1 MNSALILYTLL
12 LLIEGTLAWLIS
24 GEGFLMVTVTTSLGI
39 YYGLGSASRNITE
52 GTRLIAAGVLA
63 VATPFYYQ
71 HDLVPLLLCF
81 IALPHFLAATQALQ
95 ELRRS
100 REGVSP
106 AHSKMTGMVFSIAF
120 YSSMGLVFL
129 LGRGMKPEISRLTT
143 GLLSLVVLLLALPA
157 WDLSR
162 IARLKPGQIGKT
174 PLRHNLRNGLITTGL
189 LALVALIFAGPLPM
203 AANFLSRLSPHW
215 RINPIEFRNKPPKPP
230 EEQNLEKV
238 PELATVPAPLES
250 PGSGQHQLPQRSDL
264 KGTDD
269 VDGYIK
275 LTDPAQAPALLQAGP
290 LYIRSHTLNR
300 FDGKK
305 WEADVSGGVWIEDST
320 DGVEDGMVTLRGAA
334 NPVEYEMFLM
344 NATGFS
350 LPSIQNLTA
359 IRLPRVFAGSGDVL
373 QISGA
378 GNLRFH
384 AISSPVQFGSLPNS
398 IPIRAGKPES
408 PIHLERTKGEIGIRL
423 AELSTSL
430 FRKTPDLSAQI
441 ATLRQF
447 MAGTYEYSGVMKN
460 PNDLDPLQ
468 NFLFDERK
476 GYCDFFATAAAL
488 LLRDAGVPTR
498 IAYGYATD
506 EIDTTNGF
514 FTFRNRN
521 AHSWT
526 EIYIDQIGWTI
537 CDFTPPQNIGKI
549 PGEGSAPPPNPPNLD
564 PSQFADAAQQE
575 PAQPKLTDQNQ
586 VPPNFFANLFD
597 RLMQH
602 PWAAVVK
609 SFGPGVLLGLVL
621 LFLAIRLLRRTP
633 EEIAAASASKA
644 LAAREKQPPYF
655 IEYLR
660 VSAGS
665 GHPKPDGETP
675 LEHFATLEKAGLP
688 VPPLRPLIRYHCAQR
703 YEDVPPDDDRE
714 KSFFD
719 DLKTFAE
726 ATIPSSPEPTS
737 RSPRPKSVKT

>member
-1 MNSALILYTLL
+1 MNSAFILYTIL
-12 LLIEGTLAWLIS
+12 LLIEGALAWLIS
-24 GEGFLMVTVTTSLGI
+24 GEGFLIVTLTTSLGI

-52 GTRLIAAGVLA
+52 GTRLVAAAVLA

-71 HDLVPLLLCF
+71 NDLVPLLLCF

-129 LGRGMKPEISRLTT
+129 LGRGMEPEISRLTT
-143 GLLSLVVLLLALPA
+143 GLLSLAVLLLSLPA

-162 IARLKPGQIGKT
+162 VARLKAGQIDKT
-174 PLRHNLRNGLITTGL
+174 PLRQKLRNGLVTAGL
-189 LALVALIFAGPLPM
+189 LALAAIIFAGPLPV
-203 AANFLSRLSPHW
+203 AANLLSRLSPHW
-215 RINPIEFRNKPPKPP
+215 RMNPIEFRNKPPKTPG
-230 EEQNLEKV
+230 EQNLEKV
-238 PELATVPAPLES
+238 PELAKVPAPLES
-250 PGSGQHQLPQRSDL
+250 AGSGQHQLPQRSDL

-269 VDGYIK
+269 VDGYVK
-275 LTDPAQAPALLQAGP
+275 LKDPAQAAALLQAGP

-300 FDGKK
+300 FDGRK
-305 WEADVSGGVWIEDST
+305 WEADVSGGVWIEDNT
-320 DGVEDGMVTLRGAA
+320 DGVEDGIVTLRTGAS
-334 NPVEYEMFLM
+334 PVEYEMFLV
-344 NATGFS
+344 NTTGYS
-350 LPSIQNLTA
+350 LPAIQNLTA
-359 IRLPRVFAGSGDVL
+359 IQLPRVFAGSGDVL

-378 GNLRFH
+378 GNLRFQ
-384 AISSPVQFGSLPNS
+384 AASSPSQFESLPNS
-398 IPIRAGKPES
+398 IPIRSGKPES
-408 PIHLERTKGEIGIRL
+408 PIHFERTKGELGIRL

-430 FRKTPDLSAQI
+430 FRKAPDLPAQV
-441 ATLRQF
+441 ATLRKF
-447 MAGTYEYSGVMKN
+447 MADTYEYSGVMKN
-460 PNDLDPLQ
+460 PHDLDPLQ
-468 NFLFDERK
+468 NFLFDERQ

-506 EIDTTNGF
+506 EIDATNGIL
-514 FTFRNRN
+514 TFRNRN

-549 PGEGSAPPPNPPNLD
+549 PGDEPAPPRNPPNLD
-564 PSQFADAAQQE
+564 PSQFAEASKQE
-575 PAQPKLTDQNQ
+575 PPQPKLTDRNQ

-597 RLMQH
+597 SLMHH
-602 PWAAVVK
+602 PWAAAVK
-609 SFGPGVLLGLVL
+609 SFGPGVLLGIAV
-621 LFLAIRLLRRTP
+621 LFLAVRLLRRTP
-633 EEIAAASASKA
+633 EEIAAAAAAKA

-655 IEYLR
+655 MEYLR
-660 VSAGS
+660 VSAGA
-665 GHPKPDGETP
+665 GHPKPDGNTP

-703 YEDVPPDDDRE
+703 YEDAPPDEDRE
-714 KSFFD
+714 KSFFN
-719 DLKTFAE
+719 DLKAFAD
-726 ATIPSSPEPTS
+726 ATTPTTPLLTSEPAP
-737 RSPRPKSVKT
+737 RSKTRK